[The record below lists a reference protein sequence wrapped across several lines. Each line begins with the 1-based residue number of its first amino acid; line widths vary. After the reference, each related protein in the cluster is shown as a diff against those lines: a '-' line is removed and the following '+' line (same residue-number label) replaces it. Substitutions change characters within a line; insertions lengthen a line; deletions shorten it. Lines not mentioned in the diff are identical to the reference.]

1 MLSKYLGDK
10 PFWKSVTTLA
20 LPMALQALLS
30 TSFTLVDTVMVGQL
44 GDISLSA
51 VGMAGQW
58 SWLMVLV
65 FVGICSG
72 TGVFVS
78 QYWGVGNVKG
88 IRRVLGISTI
98 CVLAVSLI
106 FFAVGAIYPRFVL
119 KIFSNETPVIEEGIR
134 YLRSASFSYIAIGLM
149 NLFSTILRSVEIVK
163 VPMYSSFVASL
174 INVVMNY
181 SLIFGKFGL
190 PEMGIKGAAL
200 ATCISSW
207 TGLVILLIISLKQ
220 KNILIGRI
228 KDLFEFTKSEVA
240 EFMRTAMPVVVNE
253 GMWGLGTFTYNIIFG
268 RLGYEN
274 YAAVTMVRTLQDLS
288 FAIISGLGAACCVIV
303 GKSIGAGLINRGYND
318 SRRFAVLVP
327 LISFVSGIIVIVF
340 RNPFI
345 RFFDMSGNMTAYTL
359 KTTLAIIVIVGL
371 EMAVRN
377 VAYINVVGIFRSGG
391 DTKTG
396 LKYDMICLW
405 GVSLPLTFLAAFVFK
420 WSFPAVF
427 ATMLIAEDVPK
438 TVMCIRY
445 FVSKK
450 WIRPVTEEGKEALKK
465 LEDKNNGTD

>member
-10 PFWKSVTTLA
+10 PFWKSVMTLA
-20 LPMALQALLS
+20 LPMALQALLA

-65 FVGICSG
+65 LIGVCSG

-78 QYWGVGNVKG
+78 QYWGINNIKG
-88 IRRVLGISTI
+88 IRKVLGISTI
-98 CVLAVSLI
+98 FVLAVTLI
-106 FFAVGAIYPRFVL
+106 FFAVGGIFPRMVL
-119 KIFSNETPVIEEGIR
+119 RIFSNEAPVIEEGIK
-134 YLRSASFSYIAIGLM
+134 YLRIASFSYIAIGLM
-149 NLFSTILRSVEIVK
+149 NLFSAVLRSVEIVK
-163 VPMYSSFVASL
+163 VPMYSSLVASCAN
-174 INVVMNY
+174 IIMNY

-190 PEMGIKGAAL
+190 PEMGIKGAAV

-207 TGLVILLIISLKQ
+207 AGLAMLLLISIKQ

-228 KDLFEFTKSEVA
+228 KDLIEFTKEDVK
-240 EFMRTAMPVVVNE
+240 EFMRTAMPVVFNE

-274 YAAVTMVRTLQDLS
+274 YAAVTMVRTLQDIS
-288 FAIISGLGAACCVIV
+288 FSIISGLGTACCVIV
-303 GKSIGAGLINRGYND
+303 GKSIGAGQIERGYND
-318 SRRFAVLVP
+318 SRRFAVLIP
-327 LISFVSGIIVIVF
+327 LISFVSGIVVILF

-345 RFFDMSGNMTAYTL
+345 KFFNLTGNMTDYTL
-359 KTTLAIIVIVGL
+359 KVTVSIVIIVGL

-377 VAYINVVGIFRSGG
+377 VAYIDVVGIFRSGG

-405 GVSLPLTFLAAFVFK
+405 GISLPLTFLAAFVFK
-420 WSFPAVF
+420 WPFPAVF
-427 ATMLIAEDVPK
+427 ATMLIAEDFPK
-438 TVMCIRY
+438 MVMCTKF

-450 WIRPVTEEGKEALKK
+450 WIRPVTEEGKLALKN
-465 LEDKNNGTD
+465 LEDKK